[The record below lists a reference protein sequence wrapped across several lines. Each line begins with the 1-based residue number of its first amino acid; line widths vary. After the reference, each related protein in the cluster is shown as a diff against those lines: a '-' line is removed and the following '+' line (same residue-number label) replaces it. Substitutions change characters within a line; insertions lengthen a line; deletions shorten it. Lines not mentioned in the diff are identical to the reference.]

1 MLIQMRQFWIVLRL
15 RSAMV
20 FFWDQGA
27 VSYTHL
33 TLPTTPYV

>member
-20 FFWDQGA
+20 FFWDQG
-27 VSYTHL
+27 VYKRK
-33 TLPTTPYV
+33 